1 MKGTVFT
8 QRHQKTAGV
17 AGGVL
22 KLGLRTSDDV
32 KNKQT
37 KQTGMSEGET
47 FRKQKMCCYAAWETQ
62 N

>member
-1 MKGTVFT
+1 MRGTVFT
-8 QRHQKTAGV
+8 QRHQKTAG
-17 AGGVL
+17 GGVF

-37 KQTGMSEGET
+37 KQTGTSEGET
-47 FRKQKMCCYAAWETQ
+47 FRKQKTRCHAAWETH